1 MNTVTDKTHARL
13 GPSGWDW
20 WSRCPGAPVLTAGL
34 PRTTSK
40 YAAEGTA
47 AHEVADLCLKQLLDC
62 GIVETHM
69 YLGETFH
76 VEGYDIVV
84 DLEMVEAVYDYIN
97 TVREFVGSNGTL
109 LPEQQV
115 PIGHLTGEPGA
126 EGTSD
131 CIGIT
136 ADGKRLIV
144 IDLKY
149 GKGVAVDAKDNGQ
162 GRIYALGALHKFG
175 MIYDEIEEVEI
186 VIIQPRLDSVSS
198 EILTVAALK
207 AFGEEVEVAAAA
219 VALED
224 AVWAEAPGD
233 PTRLTLTPGEK
244 QCRFCSAKGVCP
256 ALRSEVSDS
265 LAVVASTAA
274 DFADLTLPKQAAAV
288 AINPEIDV
296 ERLAEFMRAVP
307 LIEAAISGVR
317 AEVERRLFDG
327 QTVPGY
333 YLGVGKAGN
342 RVWKD
347 EEAAARML
355 VRNVKKANAYE
366 MKLLSPAKAEK
377 LIKKVDPKV
386 WDLIERKHITQP
398 EGKPS
403 VCKEGD
409 KNPRYALPSS
419 DDFTDL
425 VTVEVLEGPTEGLAA
440 LIPNTEEN
448 LAARFRLAAEQSE
461 ADALLG

>member
-20 WSRCPGAPVLTAGL
+20 WSRCPGAPALTAGM

-47 AHEVADLCLKQLLDC
+47 AHEVADVTLRLGRSAVNESLL
-62 GIVETHM
+62 GQM
-69 YLGETFH
+69 FK

-84 DLEMVEAVYDYIN
+84 DQEMVESVNDY
-97 TVREFVGSNGTL
+97 VRLCHEFIGEGGTL

-149 GKGVAVDAKDNGQ
+149 GKGVAVDAVGNGQ

-207 AFGEEVEVAAAA
+207 AFGEEVAVAAANA
-219 VALED
+219 ALED
-224 AVWAEAPGD
+224 AVWAERPD
-233 PTRLTLTPGEK
+233 PARLTLNPGEK
-244 QCRFCSAKGVCP
+244 QCRFCAAKGICP
-256 ALRSEVSDS
+256 ALRGEVSDS

-288 AINPEIDV
+288 AIGPEIDV

-307 LIEAAISGVR
+307 LIEEAIKGVR
-317 AEVERRLFDG
+317 AEVERRLFAGDA
-327 QTVPGY
+327 VPGF

-386 WDLIERKHITQP
+386 WDLIERKHIAQAP
-398 EGKPS
+398 GGPS

-409 KNPRYALPSS
+409 RNPPWVLPSA
-419 DDFTDL
+419 DDFDGLVDL
-425 VTVEVLEGPTEGLAA
+425 SASPETIAQY
-440 LIPNTEEN
+440 
-448 LAARFRLAAEQSE
+448 RLSDVSE